1 MSATPRKFHDVVST
15 RIAVLAAT
23 AQARV
28 ATLESSERQ
37 MPALSGT
44 SNARLT
50 VARRIA
56 ESRAISASW
65 SEVLKFVTDVDALVP
80 PAAPSPSAS
89 GLAGLHPKI
98 ITLADVEAT
107 IVQSFNAAPR
117 KDPGYAEGWNDALS
131 YLRTAVQHV

>member
-15 RIAVLAAT
+15 RIAVLTTT

-28 ATLESSERQ
+28 ASLESSERQ

-44 SNARLT
+44 SNSRLT

-56 ESRAISASW
+56 ESRAIAASW
-65 SEVLKFVTDVDALVP
+65 SEVLKFVTDLDALVP
-80 PAAPSPSAS
+80 PAAPSASAP
-89 GLAGLHPKI
+89 AGLHPKI